1 MTGEVIKNYSSK
13 DYVNFDNI
21 ILDKLL
27 LMFNERYKDELDF
40 IELKECV
47 YNHNVDIVLRNK
59 ILQLVALK
67 LLYSVNTIPE
77 RGYERSKKFINEFNK
92 ELNLTLSTE
101 EIDEIMRRDYANK
114 EKLKKTFVDE
124 NDEKASCYV
133 METSGLKRLVKRM
146 TNKNSMY

>member
-21 ILDKLL
+21 ILDELL

-40 IELKECV
+40 IELKESV

-124 NDEKASCYV
+124 NDEKASYDV